1 MARRYAPA
9 DGSSTRGGSKSVRG
23 RVRSPHIS
31 GGRPAAGSQRAYS
44 LGLGQTDGRNEVSSN
59 PPPFTA
65 GITSGQRILTKSRIA
80 EEAPHK
86 LFLRG
91 FWGSVTSLHPIY
103 SMGLCVLDTRVSR
116 AETAELI
123 EIALQV

>member
-1 MARRYAPA
+1 MAHL
-9 DGSSTRGGSKSVRG
+9 G
-23 RVRSPHIS
+23 RC
-31 GGRPAAGSQRAYS
+31 AKSQRAYS
-44 LGLGQTDGRNEVSSN
+44 LGLGQSDKPTDGRIEVSLNS
-59 PPPFTA
+59 PPPYGG

-116 AETAELI
+116 AKTAELI
-123 EIALQV
+123 EIALQVWTADWQSLRITVGVY